1 MAKHQSGARKRKKP
15 AAKKSKK
22 TGAKKGRKR
31 GPKKGSKHTQAHN
44 DAIAAGIA
52 PKIFRLRPQMVKP
65 CVSC

>member
-44 DAIAAGIA
+44 DAIAAGMRRMHKRRRA
-52 PKIFRLRPQMVKP
+52 LKRKGLL
-65 CVSC
+65 